1 MIKPSPNP
9 PQPPGPVTQAL
20 SFGQCSGSNLL
31 FSIRADIP
39 LEEALV
45 HASDHLTCATAIAFE
60 VADSCPRTLQSLAR
74 SVLHQLDVAKALVE
88 ASIAGI
94 SELREVP

>member
-9 PQPPGPVTQAL
+9 PQPSTPVTQPL
-20 SFGQCSGSNLL
+20 SFGHCPGSNLL

-39 LEEALV
+39 VDEALV
-45 HASDHLTCATAIAFE
+45 HASDHLTCATATAFE
-60 VADSCPRTLQSLAR
+60 VADNCPSELRSLAR
-74 SVLHQLDVAKALVE
+74 SVIHQLDVAKALVE

-94 SELREVP
+94 NERTSS

>member
-9 PQPPGPVTQAL
+9 PQNPVTRAL
-20 SFGQCSGSNLL
+20 TFGHCPGSNLL
-31 FSIRADIP
+31 FSIRENIP

-45 HASDHLTCATAIAFE
+45 HACDHLGSATATAVE
-60 VADSCPRTLQSLAR
+60 VANNCPPELQSLAR
-74 SVLHQLDVAKALVE
+74 SVMHQLDVAKALVE

-94 SELREVP
+94 EAND